1 MSQQHIIG
9 VFDDESLVVN
19 AIRKLKE
26 RKIRINDVY
35 GPYASHDILSLVT
48 RPSRLP
54 HLAFLFGAGT
64 VIGTFA
70 FLYYT
75 SVIDYPLS
83 YGGKPIFSFPP
94 MVVVIFLVTIL
105 LTGILSVVSFLGISQ
120 LYPGKKAEMPG
131 EGVTDNKFYV
141 VTDDFDDT
149 VTTAAKL
156 MKESGAIEVRQQSR
170 E

>member
-1 MSQQHIIG
+1 MSKKTIIG
-9 VFDDESLVVN
+9 VFDDESRVVN
-19 AIRKLKE
+19 AIKKLKKE
-26 RKIRINDVY
+26 NIKINDVF
-35 GPYASHDILSLVT
+35 GPFASHDIIAAVA

-64 VIGTFA
+64 VIATFA

-94 MVVVIFLVTIL
+94 MVVVIYLATIL
-105 LTGILSVVSFLGISQ
+105 LTGTLSVFTFFGISG
-120 LYPGKKAEMPG
+120 LYPGKKANIPG
-131 EGVTDNKFYV
+131 DGAM
-141 VTDDFDDT
+141 DDRFFLVIDEKDT
-149 VTTAAKL
+149 ATNLAEKL
-156 MKESGAIEVRQQSR
+156 MKESGALEVRH

>member
-1 MSQQHIIG
+1 MSQKQIIG

-19 AIRKLKE
+19 AIKKLQE
-26 RKIRINDVY
+26 RKISVKDVY

-48 RPSRLP
+48 KPSRLP

-75 SVIDYPLS
+75 AVIDYPLS

-94 MVVVIFLVTIL
+94 MVVVIYLATIL
-105 LTGILSVVSFLGISQ
+105 LTGTLSVFTFLGISE

-131 EGVTDNKFYV
+131 EGVTDDRFYLIAE
-141 VTDDFDDT
+141 DYDDT
-149 VTTAAKL
+149 ETTSAKL
-156 MKESGAIEVRQQSR
+156 MKESGALEVKQK